1 MYNNIA
7 TQQDLKQPPV
17 LKLSLFT
24 AMCERAGFY
33 VLSFLIVLYAKNK
46 LGLGDTQAFIMFGV
60 FTALS
65 YLATVV
71 GGYIADNVFGIRR
84 CIIAG
89 LCCETLGLAAL
100 AIPYSWML
108 PIALASI
115 IIGVGLFKTGPTHI
129 LGRSYKEHD
138 PRIDGGF
145 TWYYMG
151 MNIGTLIS
159 SLMIGYIQ
167 EKFGWSAAF
176 LFGSFFVACGL
187 GFYFLFKNTAAEYDS
202 KPGLSALP
210 ALKWLGIGT
219 GALICLAASA
229 FLVSNPNMANI
240 FLVIATI
247 LLAIYHTYEII
258 RAHNKEEKLKIIA
271 CLSLIVM
278 AFIFFVLY
286 QQAYTSMVLFI
297 NRSVNRFVGGHEIP
311 TVAFF
316 ALNPFWVIV
325 FSPILAGLYKYITKK
340 RGRDLPITLKFPIG
354 LLVTSGCFWALVFGA
369 YFANTNA
376 EVSPWWVVLAYA
388 FYTLG
393 ELLVCALGVAMI
405 THIAPKRM
413 YGIMMGTWFLVGM
426 SLSASLSGVFASM
439 ASIPENIV
447 NKTDILH
454 VYSLAFTKIGAVSL
468 ILAIVC
474 FFIGPYIKKMA
485 KL

>member
-1 MYNNIA
+1 MSHVTA
-7 TQQDLKQPPV
+7 QQELKQPPV

-24 AMCERAGFY
+24 ALCERAGYY
-33 VLSFLIVLYAKNK
+33 VLSFLIVLYAKDK
-46 LGLGDTQAFIMFGV
+46 FGLSDTEAFIVYGV

-65 YLATVV
+65 YLATVI

-89 LCCETLGLAAL
+89 LCCEAIGLALLAIESRFLFPVAL
-100 AIPYSWML
+100 AM
-108 PIALASI
+108 I

-129 LGRSYKEHD
+129 LGRSYKEKD
-138 PRIDGGF
+138 PRIDSGF

-151 MNIGTLIS
+151 MNVGTLIS
-159 SLMIGYIQ
+159 SLSIAYIQ
-167 EKFGWSAAF
+167 KSYGWSTAF
-176 LFGSFFVACGL
+176 LFGSFLIAAGL
-187 GFYFLFKNTAAEYDS
+187 LFYFIFRRTAAEYDS
-202 KPGLSALP
+202 KPGLSPLP
-210 ALKWLGIGT
+210 TLKWLGVGV

-240 FLVIATI
+240 FLVIATL
-247 LLAIYHTYEII
+247 LLAIYYVYEIF
-258 RAHNKEEKLKIIA
+258 RTPNKEEKLKIIA

-278 AFIFFVLY
+278 GFIFFVLY

-297 NRSVNRFVGGHEIP
+297 NRSVNRVVGGHEIP

-316 ALNPFWVIV
+316 ALNPIWVII
-325 FSPILAGLYKYITKK
+325 FGPILAYLYRFIHRK
-340 RGRDLPITLKFPIG
+340 RGRDLPITIKFPIG

-369 YFANTNA
+369 YFVDASA

-388 FYTLG
+388 LYTLG
-393 ELLVCALGVAMI
+393 EMLVSALGVAMI

-413 YGIMMGTWFLVGM
+413 YGIMMGTWFVIGM

-439 ASIPENIV
+439 ASVPANLV
-447 NKTDILH
+447 DKMAILH
-454 VYSLAFTKIGAVSL
+454 IYTAAFTKIGAISL
-468 ILAIVC
+468 VLAIAS
-474 FFIGPYIKKMA
+474 FFVGPYIKKIA